1 MLRNL
6 LLDWSGTLVDDMPP
20 VIGATNY
27 VLEQFG
33 KPPLTRDEFRR
44 HFRLPFTEFYDE
56 FLPDVPLV
64 ELDKLF
70 HRRFVEIQDE
80 VAPLPGLY
88 EFLDFCR
95 DSGRRLFLLSSMK
108 QEHFDV
114 QSAKLG
120 LRDYFEHP
128 YAGVIDKR
136 AKIGSI
142 LETHGLAR
150 GETAFVGDMIHDVE
164 TARHGGVMS
173 IAVLTG
179 YDSIEKLTP
188 AKPDVVVSSLHEL
201 RRLLMHESHARPV
214 ATVGALI
221 THRGK
226 VLMIRTR
233 KWNDKWGIPGGKIER
248 GETAEEALRREVR
261 EETGL
266 GLTGLRFVM
275 VQDCVDSPEFH
286 QPAHFLL
293 INYFADADCDAVVL
307 NDEAEEFRWV
317 TAEEAAAMDLNLP
330 TRVLLDR
337 FLSAEK
343 S

>member
-6 LLDWSGTLVDDMPP
+6 LLDWSGTLVDDLPP

-44 HFRLPFTEFYDE
+44 HFRLPFTEFYEE

-64 ELDKLF
+64 ELDALF

-95 DSGRRLFLLSSMK
+95 AGGRRLFLLSSMK
-108 QEHFDV
+108 QEHFNV

-150 GETAFVGDMIHDVE
+150 DETAFVGDMIHDVE

-201 RRLLMHESHARPV
+201 RRLLMHESHTRPV

-221 THRGK
+221 SYRGK
-226 VLMIRTR
+226 LLMARTR
-233 KWNDKWGIPGGKIER
+233 KWSNKWGIPGGKIER

-266 GLTGLRFVM
+266 ELRNIRFVT
-275 VQDCVDSPEFH
+275 VQDCVDSREFH
-286 QPAHFLL
+286 HPAHFLL
-293 INYFADADCDAVVL
+293 LNYTAEADRDAVVL

-317 TAEEAAAMDLNLP
+317 APEEAVCMDLNAP
-330 TRVLLDR
+330 TRILLGKCG
-337 FLSAEK
+337 LLA
-343 S
+343 